1 MTSEQAFDN
10 LITDDK
16 KSKSRPFFL
25 SILGTA
31 YLVYSGLVSLL
42 FIVAIIKN
50 AWFTSVLA
58 DFFSNMVISSTAVL
72 LFSIVALIV
81 HLASFAGTILMLQLR
96 RIGFYIYLISNLL
109 MITIPHILNYGS
121 WYASG
126 IFIFFILLFS
136 AFFRKMP

>member
-1 MTSEQAFDN
+1 
-10 LITDDK
+10 
-16 KSKSRPFFL
+16 
-25 SILGTA
+25 
-31 YLVYSGLVSLL
+31 
-42 FIVAIIKN
+42 
-50 AWFTSVLA
+50 
-58 DFFSNMVISSTAVL
+58 
-72 LFSIVALIV
+72 
-81 HLASFAGTILMLQLR
+81 SFAGTILMLQLR